1 MENRYWQLNNH
12 PQGIDFASA
21 LTLEIQKKP
30 NPQDGQIL
38 IKNEYLSLDAGTRLW
53 MTSRTDGY
61 QPPLPLGSMMVGLC
75 LGEVIESKH
84 PDFKTGDYV
93 RAFGNWA
100 DYSCVDPI
108 MTGAIIVDR
117 NISDIRQH
125 FGVLGM
131 NGWTALWGL
140 TETAKIKKGDNVLI
154 SAAAGSTGILACQ
167 IAANAGCNV
176 YALSGKDSKCR
187 YLEKN
192 MGVKR
197 AFNYKTEDLGNEFS
211 KIPNGIDVYF
221 DNVGGP
227 ILDNALPNM
236 ALYGR
241 IAISG
246 LISDYEKDK
255 PTAPQRFDQILMKRL
270 TITGFFSPDFMD
282 QGPRL
287 TKKLSLMLKNE
298 SIKIP
303 FDQTDGLENMLTA
316 YSKLFTGE
324 NIGKVLLQL

>member
-1 MENRYWQLNNH
+1 MENRYWRLNNH
-12 PQGIDFASA
+12 PEGINFASA
-21 LTLEIQKKP
+21 LSLEIQKKP
-30 NPQDGQIL
+30 NPQEGQIL
-38 IKNEYLSLDAGTRLW
+38 IKNDYLSLDAGTRLW
-53 MTSRTDGY
+53 MTPRTDGY

-84 PDFKTGDYV
+84 PNFKVGDYV

-140 TETAKIKKGDNVLI
+140 TETAKIKKGENVLI

-176 YALSGKDSKCR
+176 YALSGKDNKCSF
-187 YLEKN
+187 LEKN
-192 MGVKR
+192 MGVKQ
-197 AFNYKTEDLGNEFS
+197 AFNYKTDDLGDEFS

-227 ILDNALPNM
+227 ILDNVLPNM

-246 LISDYEKDK
+246 LISDYEKDR

-270 TITGFFSPDFMD
+270 TVTGFFSPDFMD

-287 TKKLSLMLKNE
+287 TKELLSMLKNK
-298 SIKIP
+298 SIEMP
-303 FDQTDGLENMLTA
+303 FDQTNGLENMLKA